1 MSIEKGKEIL
11 GNIPIYHSHIPKFFV
26 MYGKSMLHFIFF
38 IVYDWNKFIQEV
50 ISMTKIN
57 FILHFTEVKL

>member
-26 MYGKSMLHFIFF
+26 MYGKSMLHFIFLSCMIGTNSF
-38 IVYDWNKFIQEV
+38 KR
-50 ISMTKIN
+50 S
-57 FILHFTEVKL
+57 IL